1 MPKIN
6 PIHWRKLAKVFEK
19 SGWMLDKIE
28 GDHLVYVKSGY
39 SRPVV
44 IPKAKEVQV
53 FIIANNL
60 KTAKILREDYF
71 KLLRD

>member
-6 PIHWRKLAKVFEK
+6 SIHWRKLVKVFERN
-19 SGWMLDKIE
+19 GWVLDRIE

-39 SRPVV
+39 IRPVV
-44 IPKAKEVQV
+44 IPKVKEVQV

-60 KTAKILREDYF
+60 KTAKILREEYF

>member
-6 PIHWRKLAKVFEK
+6 PIHWRKLAKVFER
-19 SGWMLDKIE
+19 SGWMLDRIE
-28 GDHLVYVKSGY
+28 GDHLVYAKFGCT
-39 SRPVV
+39 RPVV
-44 IPKAKEVQV
+44 IPKVKEVQV

-60 KTAKILREDYF
+60 KTAKILRKEYF

>member
-1 MPKIN
+1 MPRIN
-6 PIHWRKLAKVFEK
+6 PIHWIKLAKVFEQ
-19 SGWMLDKIE
+19 SGWMLDRIE
-28 GDHLVYVKSGY
+28 GDHLVYVKSGH

-60 KTAKILREDYF
+60 KTAKILREEYF
-71 KLLRD
+71 KLLRG

>member
-6 PIHWRKLAKVFEK
+6 PIHWRKLTKVFEK
-19 SGWMLDKIE
+19 SGWVLDRIE

-44 IPKAKEVQV
+44 IPKAKEIQV

-60 KTAKILREDYF
+60 KTAKILREEYF
-71 KLLRD
+71 KLLRV

>member
-6 PIHWRKLAKVFEK
+6 PIHWRKLVKVFER
-19 SGWMLDKIE
+19 SGWMLDRIE
-28 GDHLVYVKSGY
+28 GDHLVYVKSGFI
-39 SRPVV
+39 RPIV
-44 IPKAKEVQV
+44 IPKVKEVQV

-60 KTAKILREDYF
+60 KTAKILRDEYF

>member
-6 PIHWRKLAKVFEK
+6 SIHWRKLVKVFERN
-19 SGWMLDKIE
+19 GWVLDRIE

-39 SRPVV
+39 IRPVV
-44 IPKAKEVQV
+44 IPKVKEVQV

-60 KTAKILREDYF
+60 KTAKILREEYF
-71 KLLRD
+71 KLLRG

>member
-6 PIHWRKLAKVFEK
+6 PIHWRKLVKVFERN
-19 SGWMLDKIE
+19 GWVLDRIE

-39 SRPVV
+39 IRPVV
-44 IPKAKEVQV
+44 IPKVKEVQV

-60 KTAKILREDYF
+60 KTAKILREEYF
-71 KLLRD
+71 KLLRG